1 MKHVFQ
7 MIGCLPEHKIGAST
21 HRKSLKKPISPVRE
35 ISLVKRLLYLVL
47 VPTVGVP
54 AAVLAASGKIGNN
67 PLSDATVMLLA
78 GVALVY
84 LARIGRKIFVTK
96 S

>member
-1 MKHVFQ
+1 M
-7 MIGCLPEHKIGAST
+7 
-21 HRKSLKKPISPVRE
+21 
-35 ISLVKRLLYLVL
+35 KRLLYLVL
-47 VPTVGVP
+47 VSTVGVP

-67 PLSDATVMLLA
+67 SLSDATMMLLA

-84 LARIGRKIFVTK
+84 LARVGRKIFVTK